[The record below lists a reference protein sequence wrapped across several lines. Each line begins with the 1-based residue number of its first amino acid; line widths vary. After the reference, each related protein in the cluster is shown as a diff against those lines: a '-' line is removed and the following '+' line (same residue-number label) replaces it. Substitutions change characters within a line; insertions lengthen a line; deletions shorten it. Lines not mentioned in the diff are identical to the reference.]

1 LDELVVAPVEN
12 DGLYFSI
19 YPLANRHEDSHI
31 MGELVQLTSFGLTEG
46 EVLGALGRV
55 KVRDVDYADLY
66 FESCVSESV
75 SMEESLVKRATKSVS
90 QGVGVRATAGEK
102 TGFAYSDELTK
113 KDLELAAD
121 TARYIANSPSG
132 AEAVPVPVRQRPTR
146 DLYPIERAQAEVATA
161 ERVSLLNAIDAEARR
176 YDPRIKNVMA
186 SFNTEYKVVIVA
198 TSDGTLIG
206 DVQPL
211 SRLQVTCIAEE
222 NGQRQAGSFGGGGR
236 VGFQFYH
243 EGDRYLRFA
252 REAAREA
259 ILNLSAVEAPAG
271 VMPVVLGGGWP
282 GILLHE
288 AIGHGLEAD
297 FNRKKTS
304 AFSNLLGKRVASDV
318 CTIVDDATL
327 PGRRGSLNMDDEGTS
342 TSRTTLIEKGILR
355 GYITDKLN
363 ARLMGI
369 PLTGNGR
376 RESYQSVVL
385 PRMTNTFMLA
395 GTSDPEEI
403 IRSVDRGL
411 YAVSFGGGQVDIT
424 NGKFVFSASEAY
436 LIEGGKVTRPVKG
449 ATLIGSGPEILTK
462 VSMVGHDLKLDEGIG
477 TCGKE
482 GQSVPVGVG
491 LPTIRIDEITVGGT
505 QR

>member
-1 LDELVVAPVEN
+1 
-12 DGLYFSI
+12 
-19 YPLANRHEDSHI
+19 
-31 MGELVQLTSFGLTEG
+31 MGELVQLTTFGLSER
-46 EVLGALGRV
+46 EIQGALGRV

-66 FESCVSESV
+66 FESCVSEAV
-75 SMEESLVKRATKSVS
+75 SMEESLVKRATKSIS

-102 TGFAYSDELTK
+102 TGFAYSDDLTR
-113 KDLELAAD
+113 KDLEVAAD
-121 TARYIANSPSG
+121 AARYIAQSPG
-132 AEAVPVPVRQRPTR
+132 ASQPVPVPVQQRPTR
-146 DLYPIERAQAEVATA
+146 NLYPVEQATVEVATA
-161 ERVSLLNAIDAEARR
+161 DRMALLNVIDIEARR
-176 YDPRIKNVMA
+176 YDSRITNVMA
-186 SFNTEYKVVIVA
+186 SFNTEYKRVVVA
-198 TSDGTLIG
+198 TSEGTIIG

-211 SRLQVTCIAEE
+211 SRLQITCIAEE
-222 NGQRQAGSFGGGGR
+222 KGNRQVGTFGGGGR
-236 VGFQFYH
+236 VPFEFYQN
-243 EGDRYLRFA
+243 EERYLAYA
-252 REAAREA
+252 REAARQA
-259 ILNLSAVEAPAG
+259 ILNLSAVAAPAG
-271 VMPVVLGGGWP
+271 VMPVVLGWGWP

-304 AFSNLLGKRVASDV
+304 AFSSLVGKRVASNV
-318 CTIVDDATL
+318 CTIVDDGTL
-327 PGRRGSLNMDDEGTS
+327 PNRRGSLNMDDEGTP
-342 TSRTTLIEKGILR
+342 TNRTVLIERGILR

-363 ARLMGI
+363 ARLLGI

-395 GTSDPEEI
+395 GESDPQDI
-403 IRSVDRGL
+403 IRSVGHGL

-436 LIEGGKVTRPVKG
+436 LIEGGKVTKPVKG

-462 VSMVGHDLKLDEGIG
+462 VSMVGHDLKLDEGVG

-505 QR
+505 QD

>member
-1 LDELVVAPVEN
+1 MAEDEA
-12 DGLYFSI
+12 GA
-19 YPLANRHEDSHI
+19 LAR
-31 MGELVQLTSFGLTEG
+31 FGMTDREI
-46 EVLGALGRV
+46 EQALGRV
-55 KVRDVDYADLY
+55 KVSTVDYADLY
-66 FESCVSESV
+66 LEYCQSESV
-75 SMEESLVKRATKSVS
+75 SMEEGIVKRATKSIG
-90 QGVGVRATAGEK
+90 QGVGVRATVGEK
-102 TGFAYSDELTK
+102 TGFAYSDELTS
-113 KDLELAAD
+113 KDLNIAAEA
-121 TARYIANSPSG
+121 ARYIAESG
-132 AEAVPVPVRQRPTR
+132 QNTAPVPVTHRPALAR
-146 DLYPIERAQAEVATA
+146 NLYPHDRTDIEVATRD
-161 ERVSLLNAIDAEARR
+161 RVTLLNAIDAEARR

-186 SFNTEYKVVIVA
+186 AYNTEYKVMLVA
-198 TSDGTLIG
+198 TSDGFMVG
-206 DVQPL
+206 DIQPL

-222 NGQRQAGSFGGGGR
+222 NGNRQVGTIGGGGR
-236 VGFQFYH
+236 IGLEYFQK
-243 EGDRYLRFA
+243 EQRYLQFA
-252 REAAREA
+252 QQAAREA
-259 ILNLSAVEAPAG
+259 ILNLSAVDAPAG

-304 AFSNLLGKRVASDV
+304 AFSNLLGKKVASEV
-318 CTIVDDATL
+318 CTIVDDGTL
-327 PGRRGSLNMDDEGTS
+327 PFRRGSLNVDDEGTP
-342 TSRTTLIEKGILR
+342 TSRTVLIERGILR

-369 PLTGNGR
+369 PVTGNGR

-395 GTSDPEEI
+395 GESDPQDI
-403 IRSVDRGL
+403 IKSVKKGL

-436 LIEGGKVTRPVKG
+436 LIEDGQITKPVKG
-449 ATLIGSGPEILTK
+449 ATFIGSGPEILK
-462 VSMVGHDLKLDEGIG
+462 QVSMVGHDLKLDEGVG

-505 QR
+505 KA

>member
-1 LDELVVAPVEN
+1 
-12 DGLYFSI
+12 
-19 YPLANRHEDSHI
+19 
-31 MGELVQLTSFGLTEG
+31 MGDLVQLTSFGLTEG

-121 TARYIANSPSG
+121 TARYIANSPGG
-132 AEAVPVPVRQRPTR
+132 AHAVPVPVHQRPTR
-146 DLYPIERAQAEVATA
+146 DLYLIDRARAEVATA

-176 YDPRIKNVMA
+176 SDPRIKNVMA
-186 SFNTEYKVVIVA
+186 SFNTEYKVVMVA

-236 VGFQFYH
+236 VGFEFYY

-318 CTIVDDATL
+318 CTIVDDGTL
-327 PGRRGSLNMDDEGTS
+327 PGRRGSLNMDDEGT
-342 TSRTTLIEKGILR
+342 TTGRTMLIERGILR

>member
-1 LDELVVAPVEN
+1 
-12 DGLYFSI
+12 
-19 YPLANRHEDSHI
+19 
-31 MGELVQLTSFGLTEG
+31 MGELVQLTTFGLSER
-46 EVLGALGRV
+46 EIQGALGRV

-75 SMEESLVKRATKSVS
+75 SMEESLVKRATKSIS

-102 TGFAYSDELTK
+102 TGFAYSDDLTR
-113 KDLELAAD
+113 KDLEVAAD
-121 TARYIANSPSG
+121 AARYIAQSPG
-132 AEAVPVPVRQRPTR
+132 ASQPVPVPVQQRPTR
-146 DLYPIERAQAEVATA
+146 NLYPVEQATVEVVTA
-161 ERVSLLNAIDAEARR
+161 DRVALLNAIDIEARR
-176 YDPRIKNVMA
+176 YDSRITNVMA
-186 SFNTEYKVVIVA
+186 SFNTEYKRVVVA
-198 TSDGTLIG
+198 TSDGTIIG

-211 SRLQVTCIAEE
+211 SRLQITCIAEE
-222 NGQRQAGSFGGGGR
+222 KGNRQVGTFGGGGR
-236 VGFQFYH
+236 VPFEFYQN
-243 EGDRYLRFA
+243 EERYLA
-252 REAAREA
+252 YTREAARQA
-259 ILNLSAVEAPAG
+259 VLNLSAVAAPAG

-304 AFSNLLGKRVASDV
+304 AFSSLVGKRVASSA
-318 CTIVDDATL
+318 CTIVDDGTL
-327 PGRRGSLNMDDEGTS
+327 PNRRGSLNMDDEGTP
-342 TSRTTLIEKGILR
+342 TSRTVLIERGILR

-363 ARLMGI
+363 ARLLGI

-395 GTSDPEEI
+395 GESDPEDI

-436 LIEGGKVTRPVKG
+436 LIEGGKVTKPVKG

-462 VSMVGHDLKLDEGIG
+462 VSMVGHDLKLDEGVG

-505 QR
+505 QD

>member
-1 LDELVVAPVEN
+1 MTEP
-12 DGLYFSI
+12 
-19 YPLANRHEDSHI
+19 
-31 MGELVQLTSFGLTEG
+31 VQLAVFGVTETDARH
-46 EVLGALGRV
+46 VLDRLN
-55 KVRDVDYADLY
+55 VRDVDYADLY
-66 FESCVSESV
+66 FESRVAESV
-75 SMEESLVKRATKSVS
+75 SMEEGIVKRAVKSIS

-102 TGFAYSDELTK
+102 TGFAYSDDLTK

-121 TARYIANSPSG
+121 TARYIADSPKG
-132 AEAVPVPVRQRPTR
+132 TRMVPVPIRQRPSH
-146 DLYPIERAQAEVATA
+146 DLYPVERAKAEVATP
-161 ERVSLLNAIDAEARR
+161 ERVALLNEIDAEARR

-186 SFNTEYKVVIVA
+186 SFNTEYKVVVVA
-198 TSDGTLIG
+198 TSDGALVA

-211 SRLQVTCIAEE
+211 SRLQISCIAEE
-222 NGQRQAGSFGGGGR
+222 DGNRQIGSFGGGGR
-236 VGFQFYH
+236 VGFEFYR
-243 EGDRYLRFA
+243 DRNRHLEYA

-259 ILNLSAVEAPAG
+259 IVNLSAVEAPAG
-271 VMPVVLGGGWP
+271 VMPVVLAGGWP

-304 AFSNLLGKRVASDV
+304 AFSNLIGKRVASEV
-318 CTIVDDATL
+318 CTIVDDGTL
-327 PGRRGSLNMDDEGTS
+327 PFRRGSLNMDDEGTP
-342 TSRTTLIEKGILR
+342 TGRTILIEKGILR
-355 GYITDKLN
+355 GYLTDKLN

-369 PLTGNGR
+369 ALTGNGR

-395 GTSDPEEI
+395 GESDPQDI
-403 IRSVDRGL
+403 IRSVKRGL

-436 LIEGGKVTRPVKG
+436 LIEDGKVTRPVKG
-449 ATLIGSGPEILTK
+449 ATLIGNGPEILKK
-462 VSMVGHDLKLDEGIG
+462 VSMVGHDLKLDNGIG
-477 TCGKE
+477 TCGKD

-491 LPTIRIDEITVGGT
+491 LPTIKVDEITVGGT

>member
-1 LDELVVAPVEN
+1 
-12 DGLYFSI
+12 
-19 YPLANRHEDSHI
+19 
-31 MGELVQLTSFGLTEG
+31 MGELVQLKSFGLTEG

-132 AEAVPVPVRQRPTR
+132 SGAAVSVPVCQRPTR

-161 ERVSLLNAIDAEARR
+161 DRVSLLNAIDAEARR

-186 SFNTEYKVVIVA
+186 SFNTEYKVVMVA

-236 VGFQFYH
+236 VGFEFYH
-243 EGDRYLRFA
+243 EGDRYLGYA
-252 REAAREA
+252 REAARAA

-304 AFSNLLGKRVASDV
+304 AFSQLLGKRVASDV
-318 CTIVDDATL
+318 CTIVDDGTL
-327 PGRRGSLNMDDEGTS
+327 PGRRGSLNMDDEGTP
-342 TSRTTLIEKGILR
+342 TGRTVLIEQGILR

-369 PLTGNGR
+369 PVTGNGR

-395 GTSDPEEI
+395 GASDPEEI

-477 TCGKE
+477 TCGKD

>member
-1 LDELVVAPVEN
+1 MASGDVT
-12 DGLYFSI
+12 S
-19 YPLANRHEDSHI
+19 LAH
-31 MGELVQLTSFGLTEG
+31 FGLTTG
-46 EVLGALGRV
+46 EVEHALGRV
-55 KVRDVDYADLY
+55 KTRLVDYADLY
-66 FESCVSESV
+66 FEACRTESV
-75 SMEESLVKRATKSVS
+75 SMEEGLVKRAVKNIS
-90 QGVGVRATAGEK
+90 QGVGIRATAGEK

-113 KDLELAAD
+113 KDLEIAAD
-121 TARYIANSPSG
+121 TARYIANSPQG
-132 AEAVPVPVRQRPTR
+132 DRAIPVMHRQRPTHN
-146 DLYPIERAQAEVATA
+146 LYPVERAQAEVATPD
-161 ERVSLLNAIDAEARR
+161 RVALLNEIDAEARR

-186 SFNTEYKVVIVA
+186 SFNTEYKIVLLA
-198 TSDGTLIG
+198 TSDGSLVG

-211 SRLQVTCIAEE
+211 SRLQITCIAEE
-222 NGQRQAGSFGGGGR
+222 NGNRQVGTYGGGGR
-236 VGFQFYH
+236 IGFEFYRDGNRH
-243 EGDRYLRFA
+243 LAFA

-259 ILNLSAVEAPAG
+259 VLNLSAVAAPAG

-304 AFSNLLGKRVASDV
+304 AFSNLIGQRVASEV
-318 CTIVDDATL
+318 CTVVDDGTL
-327 PGRRGSLNMDDEGTS
+327 PSRRGSLNMDDEGTP
-342 TSRTTLIEKGILR
+342 TSRTVLIERGILR

-369 PLTGNGR
+369 QLTGNGR

-395 GTSDPEEI
+395 GESDPRDI
-403 IRSVDRGL
+403 IHSVKRGL

-436 LIEGGKVTRPVKG
+436 LIEDGQVTKPVKG
-449 ATLIGSGPEILTK
+449 ATLIGNGPEILTR

-505 QR
+505 QQ

>member
-1 LDELVVAPVEN
+1 MSNNESGA
-12 DGLYFSI
+12 
-19 YPLANRHEDSHI
+19 LAR
-31 MGELVQLTSFGLTEG
+31 FGVTDRDIEQ
-46 EVLGALGRV
+46 ALGRV
-55 KVRDVDYADLY
+55 KVSAVDYADLY
-66 FESCVSESV
+66 FEYCQSESV
-75 SMEESLVKRATKSVS
+75 SMEEGIVKRATKSVG

-102 TGFAYSDELTK
+102 TGFAYSDELTP
-113 KDLELAAD
+113 KDLNIAAD
-121 TARYIANSPSG
+121 TARYIANSVQG
-132 AEAVPVPVRQRPTR
+132 TAPVPVTHRPALAR
-146 DLYPIERAQAEVATA
+146 NLYPHDRATIEVATRD
-161 ERVSLLNAIDAEARR
+161 RVTLLNAIDAEARR

-186 SFNTEYKVVIVA
+186 AYNTEYKVMLVA
-198 TSDGTLIG
+198 TSDGLMVG
-206 DVQPL
+206 DIQPL

-222 NGQRQAGSFGGGGR
+222 NGNRQVGTFGGGGR
-236 VGFQFYH
+236 IGLDYFQN
-243 EGDRYLRFA
+243 DQRYLHFA

-259 ILNLSAVEAPAG
+259 ILNLSAVDAPAG

-304 AFSNLLGKRVASDV
+304 AFSNLMGKKVASEV
-318 CTIVDDATL
+318 CTIVDDGTL
-327 PGRRGSLNMDDEGTS
+327 PFRRGSLNVDDEGTP
-342 TSRTTLIEKGILR
+342 TSRTVLIEKGILR

-369 PLTGNGR
+369 PITGNGR

-395 GTSDPEEI
+395 GESDPQDI
-403 IRSVDRGL
+403 IKSVKKGL

-436 LIEGGKVTRPVKG
+436 LIEDGKITRPVKG
-449 ATLIGSGPEILTK
+449 ATLIGSGPDILK
-462 VSMVGHDLKLDEGIG
+462 QVSMVGHDLKLDEGIG

-505 QR
+505 KASS